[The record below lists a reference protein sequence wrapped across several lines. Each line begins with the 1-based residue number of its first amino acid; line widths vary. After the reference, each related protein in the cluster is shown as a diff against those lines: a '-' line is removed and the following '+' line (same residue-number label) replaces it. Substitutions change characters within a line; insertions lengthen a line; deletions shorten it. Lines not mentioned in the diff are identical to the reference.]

1 MWCIGLSE
9 GVVLRDWVRR
19 LADALPSI
27 IKALEDLYL
36 LAVET
41 MIEEDD
47 PTEYEGRTLRER
59 EEEKEISME
68 EAMKILEGRD

>member
-1 MWCIGLSE
+1 
-9 GVVLRDWVRR
+9 

>member
-1 MWCIGLSE
+1 LWCIGLSE